1 MHAGDGERN
10 FHIFYQLMKS
20 RHTDSLFLKG
30 MNPTNFAYLARSRC
44 FDVDGVDDAK
54 EFDHTMAAMQAVGLG
69 DKQIHAILNL
79 IACIL
84 HLGNVQFRAKQIENA
99 EGSEITPQSMDNLSK
114 FCDLVQCDINV
125 MQHVLCFRELQTM
138 SPGGKIDTYQ
148 VPQNPI
154 QAASR
159 RDAVAKSIYE
169 RLFDMIVARIN
180 VALDPEKAAHPDGRP
195 QDFVD
200 EQLSIGVLDI
210 YGFEIFEN
218 NGFEQLCI
226 NYVNEKLQQIFIE
239 LTLRAEQDEYK
250 SEGIEWTP
258 IPFFNN
264 RIVCELLDSTR
275 PPGIFRILDD
285 TCKTLHGREVAAIDK
300 KFIESASQVHS
311 GHAHF
316 SQSSGAIFTIRHYAG
331 DVTYTAGMFGESNKD
346 ALNKDMIAAVKQS
359 RDRLIQY
366 LFPEEIDLDD
376 KKAPPTAGTRIRTQC
391 QSLVTALMECS
402 PHYVRCIKSNDVK
415 RALNMNNDRVK
426 HQVKYLGLAEN
437 IKVRRAGFAYR
448 AEYHRFFERFNIL
461 CKDTYPNWH
470 GSDKDGCIRIVNW
483 ICSEKKL
490 PALAQRGEV
499 QYGKS
504 KIFIRQPETYF
515 GLERLRETGLSNFVL
530 RIQKAW
536 RSHHNLREYII
547 LNRNLAKLYADERK
561 TRRKDSIYRPFQGDY
576 LNSLKNHEDIRDGLY
591 NIIESFSENES
602 IVFADASCAQVV
614 SDKNAASKWALAPRI
629 VVLTNEALY
638 LFEISHPAMPDVTA
652 YPTKNFPKV
661 FLRRRVSYAS
671 GQGLE
676 SIFLTRSAD
685 PCIGLAI
692 ASTAKPKE
700 PDQSHWVPDASAI
713 KCGITGTPF
722 SLFTRRHHCR
732 ACGGIFTQQ
741 ACDFAAFLPDRGW
754 DSMTKICDLC
764 IGTFNTAPMEDIMIV
779 CARRSEIVSSIRTQY
794 EKFNSKGGKGRNAEL
809 RILFGSSF
817 RMRPTEYVNS
827 SLRPADE
834 INFVDGNPP
843 PRSSTKRSPGAP
855 RAPPPQTPAPGSA
868 QWQQGLMEETGIID
882 ISLSS
887 AGGRNVLNITCAH
900 GLPHELVEDRRKR
913 QLKRQKAAEARRH
926 AEDEQRRH
934 MAAVKLAERE
944 ADRLERLREKK

>member
-1 MHAGDGERN
+1 
-10 FHIFYQLMKS
+10 
-20 RHTDSLFLKG
+20 
-30 MNPTNFAYLARSRC
+30 
-44 FDVDGVDDAK
+44 VDGVDDAK
-54 EFDHTMAAMQAVGLG
+54 EFDHTMSAMQAVGLG

-79 IACIL
+79 IAAIL
-84 HLGNVQFRAKQIENA
+84 HLGNVEFKAKQIDNA
-99 EGSEITPQSMDNLSK
+99 EGTEISQQSLDKLSK
-114 FCDLVQCDINV
+114 FCDLINCDINV
-125 MQHVLCFRELQTM
+125 MKHVLCFRELQTM

-159 RDAVAKSIYE
+159 RDALAKSIYE
-169 RLFDMIVARIN
+169 RLFDMIVSRIN
-180 VALDPEKAAHPDGRP
+180 VALDPQKAAQRDGRSSES
-195 QDFVD
+195 VD
-200 EQLSIGVLDI
+200 EMLSIGVLDI
-210 YGFEIFEN
+210 YGFEIFQN

-264 RIVCELLDSTR
+264 RIVCELLDAAR

-285 TCKTLHGREVAAIDK
+285 TCKTLHAREVATIDR

-316 SQSSGAIFTIRHYAG
+316 SQSSGAIFTIKHYAG

-346 ALNKDMIAAVKQS
+346 ALNKDMVAAIKQS
-359 RDRLIQY
+359 QDRLIQY

-402 PHYVRCIKSNDVK
+402 PHYVRCIKSNDQK
-415 RALNMNNDRVK
+415 RALNMDNNRVK

-461 CKDTYPNWH
+461 CKDTYPSWR

-490 PALAQRGEV
+490 PALTQRGEV

-515 GLERLRETGLSNFVL
+515 GLERLRETGLSNFVA

-536 RSHHNLREYII
+536 RSHHNLKEYIT
-547 LNRNLAKLYADERK
+547 LNRGLAKLFADERK

-576 LNSLKNHEDIRDGLY
+576 LNSLKNHEDIRDDIY
-591 NIIESFSENES
+591 KVIEAFSENEM
-602 IVFADASCAQVV
+602 IQFADASCAQVV
-614 SDKNAASKWALAPRI
+614 SDKSGASSKWALSPRI
-629 VVLTNEALY
+629 IVLTNEALY
-638 LFEISHPAMPDVTA
+638 LFELAHSAMPELSA
-652 YPTKNFPKV
+652 FPNKPFPKL
-661 FLRRRVSYAS
+661 FLRRRVSLAS
-671 GQGLE
+671 GEGLE
-676 SIFLTRSAD
+676 GIFLTRTAD
-685 PCIGLAI
+685 PCIGLSI
-692 ASTAKPKE
+692 ASLAKPKE
-700 PDQSHWVPDASAI
+700 PDRSNWAPDSSVN
-713 KCGITGTPF
+713 KCGITGIPF

-732 ACGGIFTQQ
+732 ACGGIFTHQ
-741 ACDFAAFLPDRGW
+741 ACDFAEFVPDRAW
-754 DSMTKICDLC
+754 DSKSRICDLC
-764 IGTFNTAPMEDIMIV
+764 IGTFNTAPMEDILIV
-779 CARRSEIVSSIRTQY
+779 AARRSEIVSLLRAQY
-794 EKFNSKGGKGRNAEL
+794 EKFNSKRGKGRGGAEL
-809 RILFGSSF
+809 PILFGSTF
-817 RMRPTEYVNS
+817 RMRPSGFLNS

-834 INFVDGNPP
+834 INFKEANPP
-843 PRSSTKRSPGAP
+843 PRGTSKRPPSAP
-855 RAPPPQTPAPGSA
+855 RSRAPPPPPLGSA
-868 QWQQGLMEETGIID
+868 PWQQALMEESGIIE
-882 ISLSS
+882 ITLTSV
-887 AGGRNVLNITCAH
+887 GGRTSMDITCAY

-944 ADRLERLREKK
+944 AERLERLREKKYGLMCSQLIYTCIL